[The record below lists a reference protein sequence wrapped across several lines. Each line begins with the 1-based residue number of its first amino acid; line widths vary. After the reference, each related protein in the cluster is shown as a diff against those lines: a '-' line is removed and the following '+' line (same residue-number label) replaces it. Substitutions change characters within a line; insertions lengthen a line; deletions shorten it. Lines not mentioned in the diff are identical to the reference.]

1 MKNYR
6 KVPTTPQRDAML
18 ALAATALG
26 LESSDDLIE
35 SSIDAMLMTL
45 VKSDRVL
52 GLALMRAGGADWDS
66 IESLMTDR

>member
-1 MKNYR
+1 MKKYR

-35 SSIDAMLMTL
+35 SCIDAMLMTL
-45 VKSDRVL
+45 AKSDRVL
-52 GLALMRAGGADWDS
+52 GLVLYRAGGVEWAAL
-66 IESLMTDR
+66 ESLMADK